1 MLYNLNCQPSAKMK
15 TCCKLTTFRF
25 LRVHTN
31 KGSLQNVY
39 LVASREGGG
48 CSSDADGGIER
59 ANCSSSNSRS
69 AAADPGAAAAAAAAL
84 LANRR
89 ALLNRA
95 ASSPR
100 LLNRCS
106 SVKLHPHSVRL
117 GSVVAAASASSAN
130 ARFKQQVRESETW

>member
-1 MLYNLNCQPSAKMK
+1 MK
-15 TCCKLTTFRF
+15 TCYKLTTFRF

-48 CSSDADGGIER
+48 GSSEADGGVER

-69 AAADPGAAAAAAAAL
+69 AAADPGAAAAAAAL